1 MSQESESR
9 KEKLKEA
16 KVKVKQVVD
25 RLIQEAKKDKE

>member
-25 RLIQEAKKDKE
+25 RLIQETKEDKK